1 MDHALIRDRWRDRL
15 CNRVSSSARSAGFRQ
30 RVKRYDNARRTQG
43 GSPHDPPQRR
53 RFFAT
58 YRRRYT
64 GAMET
69 LIFANLVDGKLC
81 APTGGGYLDVHEPAT
96 GAVYARCPDSN
107 ARDVDAAV
115 AAAQRAAPAWAAL
128 PVDVRARHLQR
139 LADAIEDRLDELAAE
154 ESRDSG
160 KPVTLA
166 RRVDIP
172 RAVAN
177 LRFFAAAITQ
187 WSSEAHA
194 MPDGA
199 INYTLRQPLG
209 VVGCI
214 SPWNLPLYLFT
225 WKIAPALAAGNTVV
239 AKPSEVTPLTAYRL
253 AQLAVECGF
262 PPGVL
267 NVVHGLG
274 PKVGEAIVAH
284 PAVKAVSFTGSTRTG
299 AAIAA
304 AAAPAFKK
312 VSLEMGGKNPAIVF
326 ADADLSDA
334 NLDTIVRSGFANQ
347 GEICLCGS
355 RLLVQRSIYDDFRER
370 YLERVRALRVGDPQD
385 PRIDLGAIVSQAHF
399 DKVIGCI
406 EQARTEG
413 GKILC
418 GGDAAHVPG
427 RCSEGWF
434 IAPTVIEGLPSSAQT
449 NQQEIFGPVVA
460 LIPFEDEAEA
470 LAIANDSRYGLA
482 ASLWTQDLSR
492 AHRLAGQLEFGIVWI
507 NCWLKR
513 DLRTPFGGA
522 KQSGIGREGGN
533 EALHF
538 FTEPK
543 NVCIAYDAA
552 APAER

>member
-1 MDHALIRDRWRDRL
+1 MAGINMERMSTLRLDNLIDGRL
-15 CNRVSSSARSAGFRQ
+15 QAPLH
-30 RVKRYDNARRTQG
+30 DNW
-43 GSPHDPPQRR
+43 
-53 RFFAT
+53 
-58 YRRRYT
+58 
-64 GAMET
+64 
-69 LIFANLVDGKLC
+69 
-81 APTGGGYLDVHEPAT
+81 LDVHEPAT
-96 GAVYARCPDSN
+96 ASVFAQCPDS
-107 ARDVDAAV
+107 AAADVSAAV
-115 AAAQRAAPAWAAL
+115 TAASRAATSWAATSIEQRA
-128 PVDVRARHLQR
+128 HLLCR
-139 LADAIEDRLDELAAE
+139 LADLVEARLEEFAAL

-160 KPVTLA
+160 KPLSLA
-166 RRVDIP
+166 RRLDIP
-172 RAVAN
+172 RAVSN
-177 LRFFAAAITQ
+177 LRYFAAAITG
-187 WSSEAHA
+187 WNSESHA
-194 MPDGA
+194 MQGGTPGSGA

-225 WKIAPALAAGNTVV
+225 WKIAPALATGNTVV
-239 AKPSEVTPLTAYRL
+239 AKPSEITPCTAAL
-253 AQLAVECGF
+253 LGELSIEAGF

-267 NVVHGLG
+267 NIVHGRG
-274 PKVGEAIVAH
+274 AAVGQALVEH
-284 PAVKAVSFTGSTRTG
+284 PAVKAVSFTGSTVTG
-299 AAIAA
+299 ATIASATA
-304 AAAPAFKK
+304 AQFKK

-355 RLLVQRSIYDDFRER
+355 RLLVQRSIYEHFRER
-370 YLERVRALRVGDPQD
+370 YLERVRVLRVGDPQD
-385 PRIDLGAIVSQAHF
+385 SHSDLGAMVSQAHF
-399 DKVIGCI
+399 DKVLGCI

-418 GGDAAHVPG
+418 GGDAVHVPG

-434 IAPTVIEGLPSSAQT
+434 IAPTVIEGLASSAQT

-460 LIPFEDEAEA
+460 LIPFEDEAAA

-492 AHRLAGQLEFGIVWI
+492 AHRLASQLEFGIVWV

-513 DLRTPFGGA
+513 DLRTPFGGT
-522 KQSGIGREGGN
+522 KQSGVGREGGN

-543 NVCIAYDAA
+543 NICIAYGA
-552 APAER
+552 AP